1 MSPTTTAIVTGAS
14 GSIGAAICQ
23 VLAKKGFAVVGV
35 YRNGVEEAS
44 KLLDELRR
52 HVPATMIQADL
63 AEPAAAEEILRRARE
78 VGPPTVLVNNAGLMT
93 QHATRDL
100 CDEDWDRSINVNL
113 SAAFRLCRAIIPDL
127 MEARTG
133 RIINISSQAAY
144 RGSIGRAHYAAAKAG
159 LLGLTFSLARELGEF
174 NVTANVVV
182 PGRITSEMLL
192 AHSDGQMDSWL
203 QETPLQR
210 LGTADEVAAAV
221 AFLASPEATYITG
234 AALQVGGGLV
244 MG

>member
-1 MSPTTTAIVTGAS
+1 MSAAPTAIVTGAS

-23 VLAKKGFAVVGV
+23 VLIKRGFAIVGV
-35 YRNGVEEAS
+35 YRNGVEQAS
-44 KLLDELRR
+44 TLLEDLRR
-52 HVPATMIQADL
+52 QGPATMVQADL
-63 AEPAAAEEILRRARE
+63 AECGVADQILRRARE

-93 QHATRDL
+93 QRATLDL
-100 CDEDWDRSINVNL
+100 TDEEWDRSINVNL
-113 SAAFRLCRAIIPDL
+113 SAAFRLCRAIIPDF
-127 MEARTG
+127 MDARTG

-159 LLGLTFSLARELGEF
+159 LLGFTFSLARELGEF
-174 NVTANVVV
+174 SVTANVVV
-182 PGRITSEMLL
+182 PGRIASEMLL

-203 QETPLQR
+203 QETPLHR